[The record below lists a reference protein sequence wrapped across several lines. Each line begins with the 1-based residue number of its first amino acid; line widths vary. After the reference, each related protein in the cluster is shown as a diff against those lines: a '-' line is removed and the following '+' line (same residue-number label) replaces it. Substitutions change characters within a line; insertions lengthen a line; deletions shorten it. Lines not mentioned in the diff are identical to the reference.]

1 MNGIFSSIFTSM
13 SNSVRTQLSGITKIT
28 SKMANFGNA
37 ILQYVQIKSNS
48 IIRNLT
54 SKPKSKKDYWEF
66 FGFYFAKRLVTM
78 SAILIGAIL
87 IIFYSIIYPRC
98 SGYLWYAKFAIS
110 SDSLQQFTG
119 NKVKIYDSDHKL
131 IYKGAVSAGEPKGFG
146 IQYDLNGNL
155 KYKGNFDLGKYNG
168 TGELFDS
175 SGKLQYS
182 GNFENN
188 KYNGTGQLFSGNGKV
203 IYSGEFSKGVKS
215 GKGTEYDPNS
225 DSVKYYGEFS
235 NGKYEGKGILYAL
248 RSEIPIYEG
257 EFSNGLFD
265 GTGKKYSDGHL
276 VYSGSFKNGKYNG
289 DGISY
294 DKSTGHVIYTGK
306 FEDDLYS
313 GSGKLYDK
321 RSFNLSYEGD
331 FSSGKK
337 NGTGILYDK
346 LGISV
351 FNGDF
356 KNDGIDFVKYFG
368 NSISKIRDK
377 FGNESK
383 KVNSE
388 DKIMLFYAPIDC
400 VIIFEKEDDE
410 YIFKRVIVGKE
421 FDFMG
426 LRDASE
432 SERNLILGQPFSS
445 TDLEVNNF
453 QRDAFSI
460 LKLSDLY
467 HDVLYSEKYIFEN
480 YFVRIFFASD
490 DQTASSIEI
499 GKC

>member
-1 MNGIFSSIFTSM
+1 MTGLFSSIVSSM
-13 SNSVRTQLSGITKIT
+13 SNAIRSQLSAITKIAT
-28 SKMANFGNA
+28 RINNFGNSV
-37 ILQYVQIKSNS
+37 LQYVQIKSTS
-48 IIRNLT
+48 IIRGLT

-66 FGFYFAKRLVTM
+66 CGLYFAKRLITM
-78 SAILIGAIL
+78 TAILIGALL
-87 IIFYSIIYPRC
+87 IIFYSMIYPRC
-98 SGYLWYAKFAIS
+98 SGYLWYAKFTIS
-110 SDSLQQFTG
+110 SDALQQFTG
-119 NKVKIYDSDHKL
+119 KKVKIYDTDRKL
-131 IYKGAVSAGEPKGFG
+131 IYKGEVSSGEPKGFG

-155 KYKGNFDLGKYNG
+155 KYKGNFNLGKYSG
-168 TGELFDS
+168 DGQLFDS

-182 GNFENN
+182 GNFEDN
-188 KYNGTGQLFSGNGKV
+188 KYNGSGQLFSGNGKV

-225 DSVKYYGEFS
+225 ESMKYYGEFA
-235 NGKYEGKGILYAL
+235 NGKYEGKGILYA
-248 RSEIPIYEG
+248 SGTETPVYEG

-265 GTGKKYSDGHL
+265 GIGKKYSDGHL
-276 VYSGSFKNGKYNG
+276 IYSGSFKNGKYSG
-289 DGISY
+289 EGVSY
-294 DKSTGHVIYTGK
+294 DKASGHIIYIGK
-306 FEDDLYS
+306 FEEDLYN

-321 RSFNLSYEGD
+321 KTFNLSYEGD
-331 FSSGKK
+331 FANGKK
-337 NGTGILYDK
+337 EGSGALYDK
-346 LGISV
+346 LGITV
-351 FNGDF
+351 FSGDF
-356 KNDGIDFVKYFG
+356 KNDGIDFVKHFG
-368 NSISKIRDK
+368 SSISDVREN

-388 DKIMLFYAPIDC
+388 DKIMLFYSPIDC

-432 SERNLILGQPFSS
+432 SERKLRLGQPFSS
-445 TDLEVNNF
+445 TNLEVNDF

-467 HDVLYSEKYIFEN
+467 HDTLYSEKYIFEN

-490 DQTASSIEI
+490 NQTASSVEV